1 LNCYELAASNLGYI
15 IPKTCTFVNPFFAK
29 NLSFFRKL
37 ERPPVLWYN
46 HIKYKHSG
54 DAMEQI
60 LFVNACPREG
70 SRTLE
75 LARHLLAGLEGQVEE
90 LPIFEE
96 NLLPLNGKTL
106 ALRDKM
112 TAAGNFDHPIFK
124 YARQFA
130 AADTVVIAAPFWDL
144 SFPSAL
150 KIWLEYVM
158 ALGVTFRYDE
168 KGFPCGLCKANRL
181 YYVSTAGGPVLPSHM
196 GFDYVD
202 ALAKNYFG
210 IGETA
215 CFSAQLLDVVGAD
228 VETILAQARQEID
241 DYRRKTV

>member
-1 LNCYELAASNLGYI
+1 
-15 IPKTCTFVNPFFAK
+15 
-29 NLSFFRKL
+29 
-37 ERPPVLWYN
+37 
-46 HIKYKHSG
+46 
-54 DAMEQI
+54 MEQI

-158 ALGVTFRYDE
+158 ALGVTFCYDE
-168 KGFPCGLCKANRL
+168 KGFPCGLCKAKRL

-210 IGETA
+210 IGETV

-228 VETILAQARQEID
+228 VETILAQARQDID

>member
-1 LNCYELAASNLGYI
+1 
-15 IPKTCTFVNPFFAK
+15 
-29 NLSFFRKL
+29 
-37 ERPPVLWYN
+37 
-46 HIKYKHSG
+46 
-54 DAMEQI
+54 MEQI
-60 LFVNACPREG
+60 LFINACPREG

-75 LARHLLAGLEGQVEE
+75 LAHYLLDKLEGQVEE

-112 TAAGNFDHPIFK
+112 TANQNFDHPIFK

-130 AADTVVIAAPFWDL
+130 KADTIVLAAPFWDL

-158 ALGVTFRYDE
+158 AKEITFRYTE
-168 KGFPCGLCKANRL
+168 EGFPCGLCKAKRL
-181 YYVSTAGGPVLPSHM
+181 FYLSTAGGPVFPAHL

-210 IGETA
+210 IPETVL
-215 CFSAQLLDVVGAD
+215 FSAENLDVVGAD
-228 VETILAQARQEID
+228 TAAILSKAKEEID
-241 DYRRKTV
+241 NYWRDHA

>member
-1 LNCYELAASNLGYI
+1 
-15 IPKTCTFVNPFFAK
+15 
-29 NLSFFRKL
+29 
-37 ERPPVLWYN
+37 
-46 HIKYKHSG
+46 
-54 DAMEQI
+54 METI
-60 LFVNACPREG
+60 LFINACPREN

-75 LARHLLAGLEGQVEE
+75 LAKYALSKLQGEVTE
-90 LPIFEE
+90 LPLFEE
-96 NLLPLNGKTL
+96 NLLPLNQKTL
-106 ALRDKM
+106 ALRDKLI
-112 TAAGNFDHPIFK
+112 AAGKYDHPLFK
-124 YARQFA
+124 YARQLI
-130 AADTVVIAAPFWDL
+130 AADRIVLAAPFWDL

-168 KGFPCGLCKANRL
+168 KGFPFGLCKANRL

-228 VETILAQARQEID
+228 VETILAQARQDID

>member
-1 LNCYELAASNLGYI
+1 
-15 IPKTCTFVNPFFAK
+15 
-29 NLSFFRKL
+29 
-37 ERPPVLWYN
+37 
-46 HIKYKHSG
+46 
-54 DAMEQI
+54 MEHI
-60 LFVNACPREG
+60 LFVNACPREQ

-75 LARHLLAGLEGQVEE
+75 LARHLLGKLEGQVEE

-112 TAAGNFDHPIFK
+112 LAAGNFDHPLFK

-130 AADTVVIAAPFWDL
+130 QADTVVIAAPFWDL

-150 KIWLEYVM
+150 KVWLEYVM
-158 ALGVTFRYDE
+158 ALGITFRYSE
-168 KGFPCGLCKANRL
+168 EGFPVSLCKAKRL
-181 YYVSTAGGPVLPSHM
+181 YYISTAGGPILPAHL

-215 CFSAQLLDVVGAD
+215 CFSAQYLDVIGAD
-228 VETILAQARQEID
+228 TEAILAQAKAKMDADWRD
-241 DYRRKTV
+241 RV